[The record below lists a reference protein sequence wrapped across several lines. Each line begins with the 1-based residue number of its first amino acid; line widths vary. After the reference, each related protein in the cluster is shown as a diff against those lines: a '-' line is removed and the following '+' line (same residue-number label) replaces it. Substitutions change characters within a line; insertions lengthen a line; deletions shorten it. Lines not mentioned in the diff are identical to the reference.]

1 MKKIGIII
9 GVVILIFI
17 LLTYI
22 SVSSTEKESKT
33 SIVLNIEDLK
43 SMDFSRIDSV
53 LIAPTT
59 LYKANKL
66 KTIMQGQQY
75 RKVWSTPFQFP
86 ILQLDTLHGGAKILE
101 EGGGKQTHS
110 LKLETKDGYIF
121 TLRSINK
128 NPEPLVPKWA
138 KTLGLENIIVDGISA
153 QHPYAAIAV
162 AKLAEKSNLL
172 HTQPKA
178 VFLPRQNA
186 LGTYN
191 KDYGNKIYLL
201 EHETDGGKNWTPF
214 KQVKEIV
221 DTEKLQE
228 SKMEL
233 GAMLKIDKSAFIRA
247 RLLDIV
253 IGDWDRH
260 SKQWGWVVIEN
271 ETGHMAI
278 PLAGDRDNAF
288 FSIDGIIPS
297 IISNKY
303 ILPDLQSFQEDID
316 YLPGL
321 VMPIDIYFLKN
332 TSRENFIKEAD
343 LLQNKLTDLAIEESF
358 KAWPNSIFEL
368 DGEEIIN
375 SIKSRRDKLPQIANE
390 FYEIIKDK
398 DYLTEPLKGSEDL
411 KLPSSLIRCF
421 DCP

>member
-191 KDYGNKIYLL
+191 KDYGNKIFLL

>member
-9 GVVILIFI
+9 GVVIFIFI

>member
-233 GAMLKIDKSAFIRA
+233 GAMLRIDKSAFIRA

>member
-1 MKKIGIII
+1 M
-9 GVVILIFI
+9 
-17 LLTYI
+17 
-22 SVSSTEKESKT
+22 
-33 SIVLNIEDLK
+33 
-43 SMDFSRIDSV
+43 
-53 LIAPTT
+53 
-59 LYKANKL
+59 
-66 KTIMQGQQY
+66 
-75 RKVWSTPFQFP
+75 
-86 ILQLDTLHGGAKILE
+86 E